1 MLTLGS
7 GTDEHELVSVS
18 RRVSTELGGHSNT
31 VAYQI
36 RFEGTASEKTRLKFV
51 TDGVLL
57 REIGNDISLTKY
69 SAVIIDEA
77 HERSLNTDI
86 LIGMLSRTVQLREE
100 MASEDP
106 KISPLKLISEWIH
119 IYIPALILFLQSC
132 IHRYPLGLA
141 RKSNC

>member
-1 MLTLGS
+1 M
-7 GTDEHELVSVS
+7 SVS
-18 RRVSTELGGHSNT
+18 QRVSTELGDYSDT

-57 REIGNDISLTKY
+57 REIGNDISLRNY

-86 LIGMLSRTVQLREE
+86 LIGMLSRTVKLREE
-100 MASEDP
+100 MNIEDP
-106 KISPLKLISEWIH
+106 KISPLKLISE
-119 IYIPALILFLQSC
+119 YILMQNSPGFLTTLC
-132 IHRYPLGLA
+132 PVNPLWTTPGRPIA
-141 RKSNC
+141 NWVI